1 MNKTQKQTV
10 VPGVDEKKIRTRKKK
25 IRSEERKGCKGT
37 KKEGEKTRRKG
48 CKGDDE
54 SKRVGK

>member
-10 VPGVDEKKIRTRKKK
+10 VPGVDEKKIRTRKK